1 MSEVTSVDASQPKRP
16 GRLKSIVGGSAGNLV
31 EWYDWYVYAAFSPFF
46 AQAFFPEGDSTAQ
59 LLSAAVVFAVGFL
72 ARPVGAWLMG
82 VYADRRGRKAAL
94 TLSVAVMCAG
104 SLVIALCPGFET
116 IGVAAPAILV
126 LARLLQ
132 GLSLGGEYGASATYL
147 SEMAARKHRGFWS
160 SFQYVTLIS
169 GQLLALGVL
178 LLLRRFLGEAEIEA
192 WGWRIPFVIGGVLAV
207 SVFWLRRGLEETPSF
222 EAARGEERAR
232 TLWLFLRH
240 PKETLIV
247 LGLTAGGTLAFYTY
261 TTYMQKFLAN
271 TAGFSRDTAAQ
282 IMTAALFVFM
292 LLQPA
297 VGFLSDKVG
306 RRPVMI
312 AFGVLGVL
320 GTWPIM
326 TTLARTTDPLIAFAL
341 VMTALVIVSG
351 YTSVN
356 AVVKAELFPT
366 RVRAL
371 GVALPY
377 AIANSVFGGTAEA
390 VGLSFK
396 QAGHEAWFY
405 VYVTVMIGVS
415 LIVYALMRDTRDHS
429 RIVEE

>member
-1 MSEVTSVDASQPKRP
+1 MSEITTVDASLGRP
-16 GRLKSIVGGSAGNLV
+16 LNRLKSIVGGSAGNLV

-46 AQAFFPEGDSTAQ
+46 AKAFFPEGDATAQ

-72 ARPVGAWLMG
+72 ARPAGAWLMG
-82 VYADRRGRKAAL
+82 LYADRRGRKAAL

-104 SLVIALCPGFET
+104 SLVIALCPGHAS

-126 LARLLQ
+126 VARLVQ

-147 SEMAARKHRGFWS
+147 SEMAAKKHRGFWS

-169 GQLLALGVL
+169 GQLLALAVL
-178 LLLRRFLGEAEIEA
+178 LVLRSFLGEAEIEA
-192 WGWRIPFVIGGVLAV
+192 WGWRIPFVIGGLLAV
-207 SVFWLRRGLEETPSF
+207 SVFWLRRGLAETPSF
-222 EAARGEERAR
+222 EAARDEDRAR

-247 LGLTAGGTLAFYTY
+247 MGLTAGGTLAFYTY

-271 TAGFSRDTAAQ
+271 TAGFSRDAAAQ

-292 LLQPA
+292 ALQPL
-297 VGFLSDKVG
+297 VGLLSDRIG

-312 AFGVLGVL
+312 GFGVAGVL
-320 GTWPIM
+320 ATWPIM
-326 TTLARTTDPLIAFAL
+326 TTLESARDPVIAFAL
-341 VMTALVIVSG
+341 VMGALVIVSG

-377 AIANSVFGGTAEA
+377 AIANALFGGTAEM
-390 VGLSFK
+390 VGLWFK
-396 QAGHEAWFY
+396 SIGHEAWFY
-405 VYVTVMIGVS
+405 GYVTAMIGVS
-415 LIVYALMRDTRDHS
+415 LLVYWFMRDTRDHS
-429 RIVEE
+429 RIVED